1 MAELL
6 GQVAKAHGA
15 KAFVRTQR
23 GAKTTMVLKGH
34 SADVLKRTGVDFL
47 RLLPDLH
54 DAIMKT
60 MNEFCATVPSLVA
73 RPPQ

>member
-1 MAELL
+1 MAEPL
-6 GQVAKAHGA
+6 GHVAKAHGA

-23 GAKTTMVLKGH
+23 ATKSTMVLKGH
-34 SADVLKRTGVDFL
+34 SADVLKRTGVDLL

-54 DAIMKT
+54 DAITKSVH
-60 MNEFCATVPSLVA
+60 EFCATVPSLVT

>member
-1 MAELL
+1 
-6 GQVAKAHGA
+6 
-15 KAFVRTQR
+15 
-23 GAKTTMVLKGH
+23 
-34 SADVLKRTGVDFL
+34 VDFL

-54 DAIMKT
+54 DAITNT